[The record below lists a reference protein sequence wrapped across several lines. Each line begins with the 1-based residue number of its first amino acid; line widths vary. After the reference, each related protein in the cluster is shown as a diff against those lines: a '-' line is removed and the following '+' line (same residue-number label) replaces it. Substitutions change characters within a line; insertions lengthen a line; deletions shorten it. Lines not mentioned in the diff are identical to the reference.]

1 MEIEDKLYGKEEI
14 KEKILI
20 DLINSPSIQRLNDI
34 SQLGMPDEY
43 MNLKGFSR
51 YEHSL
56 GVMIF
61 LKKMGAS
68 LEEQIA
74 GLLHDASHTPF
85 SHVIDWVFGDPTKED
100 YQDKIHKTF
109 LENSEI
115 PAILKKHNFNAESIS
130 NLENFTLLE
139 KEAPSLCADR
149 LDYSLRQI
157 KIQGKE
163 NLTQKILNNLFV
175 KDNQIVFLDKEIA
188 GNFAKEYMCLQ
199 KYQWAGDQA
208 RTRYYILSEILKKA
222 LKRNLLSLEDF
233 KKTETPIL
241 QILNES
247 KDEFIL
253 DNLNLLKKGF
263 RTAYDEN
270 GVELK
275 KKFRYIDPEVLVN
288 GKYSPLSKLSKP
300 YFSLIESEKKQKD
313 KIRKVKIIPN

>member
-1 MEIEDKLYGKEEI
+1 MKIEDKLYGKKEI

-20 DLINSPSIQRLNDI
+20 DLINSPSIQRLKDI

-43 MNLKGFSR
+43 MHLKGFSR

-56 GVMIF
+56 GVMFF
-61 LKKMGAS
+61 LKKIGAS

-85 SHVIDWVFGDPTKED
+85 SHVIDWVLGDPTKED

-115 PAILKKHNFNAESIS
+115 PSILKKHNFNTEFIY
-130 NLENFTLLE
+130 NLKNFTLLE
-139 KEAPSLCADR
+139 KKAPSLCADR

-157 KIQGKE
+157 KIKDKR
-163 NLTQKILNNLFV
+163 NLTQRVLNNLSV
-175 KDNQIVFLDKEIA
+175 RNNQIVFLDEKIA
-188 GNFAKEYMCLQ
+188 ENFAEEYMCLQ

-208 RTRYYILSEILKKA
+208 RTRYHILSEILKKA
-222 LKRNLLSLEDF
+222 LEKDLINFEDF

-247 KDEFIL
+247 KEKFIL
-253 DNLNLLKKGF
+253 DNLCLLKKGF
-263 RTAYDEN
+263 RTTYDEN
-270 GVELK
+270 GIELK
-275 KKFRYIDPEVLVN
+275 KKFRYIDPEILVN
-288 GKYSPLSKLSKP
+288 GSYFPLSKLSKS
-300 YFSLIESEKKQKD
+300 YFNLIESEKKQKD
-313 KIRKVKIIPN
+313 EIRKIKIIPN